1 MIRINH
7 ATDENVAFYRA
18 DVTSSESIHAAAIK
32 IRAEHGNPTVLINN
46 AGVGSNSPML
56 EKSEAGIRQV
66 FDVNTISHFLM
77 VQEFLPDMIRNNHGY
92 IVTIASV
99 VSFVGLGGW
108 IDYCCS
114 KASALAFHEGLSQEL
129 SLWYDA
135 PKVRTSIFHPAWVR
149 TPLIESFASSE
160 EEFKQSILEPEV
172 VAEAVVKQILT
183 QRGGQ
188 IILPEN
194 KFVISLLRAFP
205 YWMQRS
211 MTAAADK
218 GLKAVYDRQLKSSA
232 GTKLQ
237 SNQA

>member
-1 MIRINH
+1 
-7 ATDENVAFYRA
+7 
-18 DVTSSESIHAAAIK
+18 
-32 IRAEHGNPTVLINN
+32 
-46 AGVGSNSPML
+46 
-56 EKSEAGIRQV
+56 
-66 FDVNTISHFLM
+66 M
-77 VQEFLPDMIRNNHGY
+77 VQEFLPDMIQNNHGH

-99 VSFVGLGGW
+99 TSFVGLGGW
-108 IDYCCS
+108 VDYCCS

-149 TPLIESFASSE
+149 TPLIESYASSE
-160 EEFKQSILEPEV
+160 KVFKKSMLEPEV

-205 YWMQRS
+205 HWIQRGI
-211 MTAAADK
+211 TAAADK
-218 GLKAVYDRQLKSSA
+218 GLKAVYDERLRFST
-232 GTKLQ
+232 GTNLQ